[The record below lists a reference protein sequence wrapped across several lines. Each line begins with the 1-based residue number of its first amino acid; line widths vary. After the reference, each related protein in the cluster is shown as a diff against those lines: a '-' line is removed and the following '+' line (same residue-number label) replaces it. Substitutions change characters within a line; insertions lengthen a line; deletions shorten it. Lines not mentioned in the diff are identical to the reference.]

1 MGRENEEE
9 DVGKYWIT
17 LRKREDTWNWKRK
30 QYAWFHYITL
40 RGELVLDAVMDLL
53 SADVLC
59 DCDVP
64 GIGVVSRL
72 WPAGPRK
79 CVSIFRRYNG
89 FFFFKLFRQTLGPI
103 KPHVMCL
110 LGPLVFV
117 PCRDSS
123 LSAGGVVHRT
133 TPTHFR
139 PINSQRLHV
148 DGRMLA
154 DGVIS
159 EGSQQY
165 RNCSVWLFVPLCPTW
180 RTFGWH
186 KQKFNLPCV
195 RRIYSPVPEK
205 QESFPQTI
213 SDTNG
218 ISKIT
223 VRVQSS
229 WTLKWKL
236 ASTVD

>member
-1 MGRENEEE
+1 
-9 DVGKYWIT
+9 
-17 LRKREDTWNWKRK
+17 
-30 QYAWFHYITL
+30 
-40 RGELVLDAVMDLL
+40 
-53 SADVLC
+53 
-59 DCDVP
+59 
-64 GIGVVSRL
+64 
-72 WPAGPRK
+72 
-79 CVSIFRRYNG
+79 
-89 FFFFKLFRQTLGPI
+89 
-103 KPHVMCL
+103 MCL

-133 TPTHFR
+133 APTHFR

-165 RNCSVWLFVPLCPTW
+165 RNCSVWLFVPLCPAC

-195 RRIYSPVPEK
+195 RRMYSPVPDK
-205 QESFPQTI
+205 QETFPQTI

-218 ISKIT
+218 FSKTT
-223 VRVQSS
+223 VGVQIC

-236 ASTVD
+236 AFTVDLKVSSASWNIKWHQKWRESLWEDGIWGDLDTDGKPKTLLTLKEQT